1 MTAPPPGIADLFDGE
16 ELQLLRLV
24 AEGLPSEA
32 IARRMSLSERTV
44 RRRLRA
50 LCDRLKM
57 DAPVQVVVWA
67 VRHGV
72 L

>member
-1 MTAPPPGIADLFDGE
+1 MTMPAGISDFFDDE

-24 AEGLPSEA
+24 AEGLQSET
-32 IARRMSLSERTV
+32 IARRMCLSERTV
-44 RRRLRA
+44 RRRLRS
-50 LCDRLKM
+50 LCDRLGM

-67 VRHGV
+67 VRHGA

>member
-1 MTAPPPGIADLFDGE
+1 MTMPAGISDFFDDE

-24 AEGLPSEA
+24 AEGLQSEA

-50 LCDRLKM
+50 LCDRLNV

-67 VRHGV
+67 VRNGA

>member
-1 MTAPPPGIADLFDGE
+1 MTLPPPGSSDLFDGE

-24 AEGLPSEA
+24 ADGLPSEA

-44 RRRLRA
+44 RRRLRS
-50 LCDRLKM
+50 LCDRLEL